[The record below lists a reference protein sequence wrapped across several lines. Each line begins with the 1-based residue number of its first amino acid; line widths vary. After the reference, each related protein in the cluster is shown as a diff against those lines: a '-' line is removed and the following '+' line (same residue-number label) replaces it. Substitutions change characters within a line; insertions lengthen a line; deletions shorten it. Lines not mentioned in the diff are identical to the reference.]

1 MYSDITVKLTRKE
14 KRLLNT
20 LRSITKLCDT
30 ANRHYR
36 STNIDLI
43 TEIKAIANLA
53 IKAEDK
59 SEG

>member
-14 KRLLNT
+14 QRLLNT

-36 STNIDLI
+36 STNIGLI
-43 TEIKAIANLA
+43 NEIKAIANLA
-53 IKAEDK
+53 IKAEEQK
-59 SEG
+59 